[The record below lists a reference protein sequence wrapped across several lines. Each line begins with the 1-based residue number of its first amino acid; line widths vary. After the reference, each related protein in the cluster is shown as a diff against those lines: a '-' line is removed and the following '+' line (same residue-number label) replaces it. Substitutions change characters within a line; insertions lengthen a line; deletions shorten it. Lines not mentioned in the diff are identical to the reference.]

1 MNITDNRPIIEK
13 QAYDL
18 VVVGGGVAGIATA
31 VSASR
36 NGVKT
41 LLLEKTV
48 ALGGL
53 ATIGL
58 ISYYEPLCNGKGK
71 QLVFGIGEELIK
83 LAMKDGYDN
92 LSNGW
97 KTGEGEKWSYATF
110 YSPTS
115 FTMALDEYVLGNG
128 VDVVFDSHA
137 VMPVME
143 GKVCKGVL
151 VESKGGK
158 EFYPAKAVVDATGD
172 AEICDKAGIP
182 TVVGTNYMLG
192 MAHYTNRQLAG
203 DYANGGATY
212 KFRKWLYAT
221 DDTNKGVNKI
231 HTGVTAEDIT
241 KFVLT
246 GRKAVLEKIRQEDK
260 DSREVLSLPQMPQ
273 YRTIRH
279 IVGAK
284 VFRAVLGETFDDAI
298 GTCGNWR
305 KAGLQ
310 YQIPYGCTYHN
321 DYPNLWAVGRIVSTD
336 EEMGWEV
343 TRVIPTCTLTGQGV
357 GVAVAL
363 AIKGEC
369 SAKDVPIDKLQQI
382 LAHDG
387 VVIV

>member
-1 MNITDNRPIIEK
+1 MMIADNRPIIEK
-13 QAYDL
+13 EKYDL
-18 VVVGGGVAGIATA
+18 VVVGGGVAGISTA
-31 VSASR
+31 VSAAR
-36 NGVKT
+36 NGIKV
-41 LLLEKTV
+41 LLLEKSI

-58 ISYYEPLCNGKGK
+58 ISYYEPLCNGQGK

-83 LAMKDGYDN
+83 LAIKDGYDN
-92 LSNGW
+92 LSSGW

-115 FTMALDEYVLGNG
+115 FTMALDEYVLQNG
-128 VDVVFDSHA
+128 VTVRFDSHA
-137 VMPVME
+137 VAPIME

-151 VESKGGK
+151 VESKSGK

-203 DYANGGATY
+203 EYANGGATY
-212 KFRKWLYAT
+212 KFRKWLYAV
-221 DDTNKGVNKI
+221 DDTNKNVNKI
-231 HTGVTAEDIT
+231 HKGVTPEDIT
-241 KFVLT
+241 DFVIT
-246 GRKAVLEKIRQEDK
+246 GRKAVLDKIRQEDK
-260 DSREVLSLPQMPQ
+260 DKREVLTLPQMPQ

-279 IVGAK
+279 IVGATI
-284 VFRAVLGETFDDAI
+284 FRAELGKEYEDAI

-310 YQIPYGCTYHN
+310 YQIPYSCTYHQ

-343 TRVIPTCTLTGQGV
+343 TRVIPTCTLTGQAV
-357 GVAVAL
+357 GVATAL
-363 AIKGEC
+363 AVKKGVSAQDIDIKE
-369 SAKDVPIDKLQQI
+369 LQQT
-382 LAHDG
+382 LTRDG
-387 VVIV
+387 VVIE

>member
-1 MNITDNRPIIEK
+1 MTIIDNRPIIQKEE
-13 QAYDL
+13 YDL
-18 VVVGGGVAGIATA
+18 IVVGGGVAGISSA
-31 VSASR
+31 VAAAR
-36 NGVKT
+36 HGVKV
-41 LLLEKTV
+41 LILEKTM

-83 LAMKDGYDN
+83 LAIKDGYDN
-92 LSNGW
+92 LSQGW

-115 FTMALDEYVLGNG
+115 FTMALDEYVLQSGAK
-128 VDVVFDSHA
+128 VRFDSHA
-137 VMPVME
+137 VTPIME

-151 VESKGGK
+151 VESKGGR
-158 EFYPAKAVVDATGD
+158 EFYPAKAVIDATGD
-172 AEICDKAGIP
+172 AEMCDKAGFP

-203 DYANGGATY
+203 EYANGGATY
-212 KFRKWLYAT
+212 KFRKWLYAV
-221 DDTNKGVNKI
+221 DDTNKNVNKV

-241 KFVLT
+241 DFVIT
-246 GRKAVLEKIRQEDK
+246 GRKAVLDKIRQEDR
-260 DSREVLSLPQMPQ
+260 DSREVLALPQMPQ

-279 IVGAK
+279 IVGK
-284 VFRAVLGETFDDAI
+284 EVFRAELGKEYKDVI

-310 YQIPYGCTYHN
+310 YQIPYSCMIHN
-321 DYPNLWAVGRIVSTD
+321 DYPNIWAVGRIVSTD

-343 TRVIPTCTLTGQGV
+343 TRVIPTCTLTGQAA

-363 AIKGEC
+363 CLKKGV
-369 SAKDVPIDKLQQI
+369 SAQDIDITELQQT
-382 LAHDG
+382 LTKDG
-387 VVIV
+387 VVIE